1 MDERAAEISHP
12 PGAHS
17 ADDAGGNHSSSAR
30 EVRRLGAELRRRE
43 AEVVNLERRLKQS
56 KENLRATELEG
67 EAREKALTAL
77 VRGLEE
83 RLARNQADAPS
94 VCREKS
100 DEAKSHS
107 PEISSGRAPPA
118 PPAPSAMRAA
128 LDSSAAAHSTHAAAH
143 STQEWAA
150 LVEQLREAA
159 RQLSRGSA
167 CSDEEVLAI
176 LHKVLKDAALNKHKV
191 VELKEDVSRLHTTIE
206 ALETE
211 KVHARVCERER
222 ERESVCVCV

>member
-1 MDERAAEISHP
+1 MDARAAESHP
-12 PGAHS
+12 LGAHS

-30 EVRRLGAELRRRE
+30 EVRRLEAELRRRE

-83 RLARNQADAPS
+83 RLARNQAKSPS
-94 VCREKS
+94 TCREDS
-100 DEAKSHS
+100 DEARSYS
-107 PEISSGRAPPA
+107 PENSSGRAPPA
-118 PPAPSAMRAA
+118 PPAPPATRWA
-128 LDSSAAAHSTHAAAH
+128 LDSSAAAH

-159 RQLSRGSA
+159 RQLSRSSA
-167 CSDEEVLAI
+167 CSDEDVKVI

-191 VELKEDVSRLHTTIE
+191 VELKEDVSRLHATIE

-211 KVHARVCERER
+211 KVQAR
-222 ERESVCVCV
+222 VCVCVCV